1 MRITTHM
8 LNETARKTGIP
19 INQNNL
25 LSYLNNSEGTSGS
38 TLLDALNKNNKVSTE
53 SAENYKKLE
62 SAADKLK
69 DSADK
74 LAAEGDKSLFEKIRQ
89 SEGEEKEKNT
99 EELYAS
105 VNQLLDHYNSTL
117 TELRK
122 NASPMNIYYSQSM
135 QEAVAENS
143 EALEKLGITMGK
155 DGKLSI
161 DNEKLKSASVDDI
174 EKVFGKSGSF
184 TSKISFVAGRVSD
197 NAQAN
202 VESSSSQYSSK
213 GSLQSQIASKFDF
226 WS

>member
-1 MRITTHM
+1 MRITTQM

-25 LSYLNNSEGTSGS
+25 LSYLNNSEGTSGN
-38 TLLDALNKNNKVSTE
+38 TLLDALNKNNKVSSA

-62 SAADKLK
+62 SSADKLK

-74 LAAEGDKSLFEKIRQ
+74 LMAEGEKSLFEKIRQ

-99 EELYAS
+99 EELYAGVS
-105 VNQLLDHYNSTL
+105 QFLDNYNATL
-117 TELRK
+117 TELHK
-122 NASPMNIYYSQSM
+122 NASPMNIYYSQAM

-143 EALEKLGITMGK
+143 KALENLGITMGK

-161 DNEKLKSASVDDI
+161 DSEKLKSASLDDI
-174 EKVFGKSGSF
+174 EKVFGKTGSL

-202 VESSSSQYSSK
+202 VESVSSQYSAL
-213 GSLQSQIASKFDF
+213 GSIQSQVASKFDF
-226 WS
+226 WG